1 MGRLI
6 ALIKSMKEFLVYIYS
21 CMVLK
26 TLSMLILGEFVR
38 IKRLVVATVNRSRR
52 LRVKDINS

>member
-26 TLSMLILGEFVR
+26 TLSMLILGEFFR